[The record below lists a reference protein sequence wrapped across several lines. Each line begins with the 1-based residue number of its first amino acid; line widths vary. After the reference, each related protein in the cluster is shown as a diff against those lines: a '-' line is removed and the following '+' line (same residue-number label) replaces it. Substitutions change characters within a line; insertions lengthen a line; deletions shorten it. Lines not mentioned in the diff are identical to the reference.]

1 MKTIK
6 YLLMVAIAVCVA
18 SCQGDW
24 DEPTGTTSIG
34 NPNIQETNVITL
46 ATLKAK
52 YASAVDKNGYMLE
65 EIKEDLQLKVIV
77 TGNDVGGNF
86 YKQICVQ
93 DETGGIIIGIN
104 QGGLSGIL
112 AEGQQILI
120 NLKGLYYGAYG
131 SQPQIGMPYTNDSG
145 GLQIGQINMYLW
157 NQHFKLLEMQ
167 TPIQPVDF
175 KDIAADVKANSG
187 QLATIKGL
195 TLRESSVGLLFAP
208 EYADS
213 IGGRYTWIGK
223 NKNYVHHSINLS
235 SLSQTVIVRTSTYAK
250 FAAMQL
256 PKRCNLTG
264 IFTRYK
270 DKNGDNWQLLIRSP
284 KDIEVIE

>member
-175 KDIAADVKANSG
+175 KDSKNIYCITQNTF
-187 QLATIKGL
+187 LNLEYKGG
-195 TLRESSVGLLFAP
+195 E
-208 EYADS
+208 
-213 IGGRYTWIGK
+213 
-223 NKNYVHHSINLS
+223 
-235 SLSQTVIVRTSTYAK
+235 
-250 FAAMQL
+250 
-256 PKRCNLTG
+256 
-264 IFTRYK
+264 TRYVYYVTALDRLQNESK
-270 DKNGDNWQLLIRSP
+270 PVKKKVSL
-284 KDIEVIE
+284 